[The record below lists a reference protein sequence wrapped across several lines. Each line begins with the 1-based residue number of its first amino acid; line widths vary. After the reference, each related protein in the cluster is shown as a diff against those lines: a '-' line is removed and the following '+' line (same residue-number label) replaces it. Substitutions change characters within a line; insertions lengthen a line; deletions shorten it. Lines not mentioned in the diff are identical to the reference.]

1 MDALTARY
9 PGVSKTEAIE
19 IAIAA
24 HLSQDAATWLRAQ
37 AGTLP
42 VRRGRL
48 ARRPGARAPA
58 LRRADPSAATVI
70 VADTSVWIEYLR
82 NGEARLGLGAGRA
95 AGAGRARDVRPVLA
109 ELVAGVP
116 PAHRSEYALRLRGLP
131 WSGLDRDG
139 WRRVGLIRGDLLREG
154 FTASLTDVAIA
165 VSAAQA
171 GAVLWSGDAAHERV
185 VAAMDDLTLRHRRG

>member
-1 MDALTARY
+1 M
-9 PGVSKTEAIE
+9 
-19 IAIAA
+19 
-24 HLSQDAATWLRAQ
+24 
-37 AGTLP
+37 
-42 VRRGRL
+42 
-48 ARRPGARAPA
+48 
-58 LRRADPSAATVI
+58 I

-82 NGEARLGLGAGRA
+82 NGEAGWAWELDELL
-95 AGAGRARDVRPVLA
+95 ARGELVMCGPVLA

-116 PAHRSEYALRLRGLP
+116 AARRSEYALRLRGLP

-139 WRRVGLIRGDLLREG
+139 WLRVGLIRGDLLREG

-185 VAAMDDLTLRHRRG
+185 VAAMDDLTLRHHRG